1 VVRTQMTLS
10 MELHRGRT
18 QWSDPTGVTELALAL
33 ASGELDAWSGRF
45 VSAGWTL
52 RAAARPGRVRPWATG
67 RAPFV
72 CGHGGPGSCGVICI
86 YSHDT
91 V

>member
-1 VVRTQMTLS
+1 MTLS

-45 VSAGWTL
+45 VSAGVDTASRCATRPGTAL
-52 RAAARPGRVRPWATG
+52 GDGARPLRLRPW
-67 RAPFV
+67 
-72 CGHGGPGSCGVICI
+72 GSRILWGDLHIFP
-86 YSHDT
+86 
-91 V
+91 